1 MLNGHGKWTWNL
13 DALTKIMITKRPSL
27 MLCPLH
33 WPLSCE
39 ISVNLILKLQWQYI
53 AFSSPRC
60 PRIQI
65 MHQQMQRWGFNEDS
79 RWPPRDQSR
88 LRDNHRDPGRGDRG
102 LILVA
107 AAVPQFGHRHRRL
120 LYITVSFFKAS
131 TRCFHTLDFVM
142 TLCFANHTASRW
154 KFCGQASK
162 L

>member
-88 LRDNHRDPGRGDRG
+88 LGDNHRDPGRGERG
-102 LILVA
+102 LILVP
-107 AAVPQFGHRHRRL
+107 AAVLQFGHRLNIDTHYHRIL
-120 LYITVSFFKAS
+120 LES
-131 TRCFHTLDFVM
+131 TCWCFHTLDFVM
-142 TLCFANHTASRW
+142 TLC
-154 KFCGQASK
+154 
-162 L
+162 